1 MITIEFLNPLMQPML
16 SDISAYSSTVDQAK
30 AMGQTLISE
39 SDTEEK
45 QKIEA
50 RLEALESEFAKLQT
64 AAQGRMSRL
73 EDALKRATVYEG
85 SCGDFD
91 KWLLD
96 VEAKLSKMEPF
107 SVASQPLK
115 RQLEQ
120 AQEFV
125 QQVESHKSEIEGV
138 TKSELDLFD
147 TEFSSVQLC
156 EEHIV
161 KSSRSAEKP
170 VLPDWLERPGAPE
183 VIEVGADLRD
193 RYDKLKLAAGSKCDE
208 ASQLM
213 EKVLAY
219 EEEYDKFSGW
229 LQEEKANIASFA
241 SQAITVDEVKVQLE
255 ETEVSYCTKDPLFF

>member
-1 MITIEFLNPLMQPML
+1 MQPIL
-16 SDISAYSSTVDQAK
+16 SDISAYSGTVDQAK

-39 SDTEEK
+39 SDAEEK

-50 RLEALESEFAKLQT
+50 RLEALESEFAKLQA

-73 EDALKRATVYEG
+73 EDALKRATLYED
-85 SCGDFD
+85 SCSSFD
-91 KWLLD
+91 KWLQD
-96 VEAKLSKMEPF
+96 TEATLSKMEPF

-125 QQVESHKSEIEGV
+125 QDVESHKSEMEGV
-138 TKSELDLFD
+138 TKSELNLFD

-156 EEHIV
+156 EEHII
-161 KSSRSAEKP
+161 KPRSSGGPPPSVEK
-170 VLPDWLERPGAPE
+170 LPHWLERPGAPE

-193 RYDKLKLAAGSKCDE
+193 RYDKLNVAAGSKCDE

-219 EEEYDKFSGW
+219 EAEYDKFSRW
-229 LQEEKANIASFA
+229 LVEEKANIASVA
-241 SQAITVDEVKVQLE
+241 PPAITVDEVKVQLE
-255 ETEVSYCTKDPLFF
+255 EAEVRLQ

>member
-1 MITIEFLNPLMQPML
+1 
-16 SDISAYSSTVDQAK
+16 
-30 AMGQTLISE
+30 MGQTLISE

-50 RLEALESEFAKLQT
+50 RLEVLESEFAKLQA
-64 AAQGRMSRL
+64 AAQRRMSHL
-73 EDALKRATVYEG
+73 EDALKRATLYED
-85 SCGDFD
+85 SCGSFD
-91 KWLLD
+91 KWLQD
-96 VEAKLSKMEPF
+96 AEAKLSKMETF

-125 QQVESHKSEIEGV
+125 QEVESHKSEMEGV
-138 TKSELDLFD
+138 TKSELNLFD

-161 KSSRSAEKP
+161 KPSRSSGGPSPSVEK
-170 VLPDWLERPGAPE
+170 LPDWLERPGAPE

-193 RYDKLKLAAGSKCDE
+193 RYDKLELAAGSKCDE

-219 EEEYDKFSGW
+219 EAEYDKFSGW
-229 LQEEKANIASFA
+229 LAGEKTNIASFA
-241 SQAITVDEVKVQLE
+241 PPAITVDEIKVQLE
-255 ETEVSYCTKDPLFF
+255 ETEV